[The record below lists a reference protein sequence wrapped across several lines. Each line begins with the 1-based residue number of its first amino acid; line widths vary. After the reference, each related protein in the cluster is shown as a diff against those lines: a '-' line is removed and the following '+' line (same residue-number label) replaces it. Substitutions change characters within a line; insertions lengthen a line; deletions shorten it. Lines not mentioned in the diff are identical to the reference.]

1 MQSKARNT
9 PSLPER
15 RLSAVLLSLLV
26 LIAAVVLVLQSNY
39 DPAQWRRQA
48 HVTDASV
55 GEPAAD
61 ISPSEPGGTIAGV
74 TPMSPAETYD
84 AENLSDK
91 IDGKAELYLGAGFRS
106 LNSRRF
112 ALTGQPGQWMERF
125 IYDMGRIRGAFAV
138 FSAQRRSTIQPL
150 ELTPHAYLASNGL
163 FFVHGRFYVEIIAA
177 QVSADLQTGMQALA
191 RDFIAKHE
199 PGDRTLDALSR
210 FPERHRV
217 PHSRGLIANSAFG
230 LDRLDWIF
238 TARYATAVAEATAFL
253 SRRNSAEEATALAD
267 AFVRYWLD
275 YGGERL
281 ASPAAPVQARL
292 VTILDS
298 FEIVLT
304 HGPYLIGVHE
314 ATSLDFGLEVAD
326 QLGRSIAEHS
336 P

>member
-1 MQSKARNT
+1 MQSKSSNT
-9 PSLPER
+9 PSPLER
-15 RLSAVLLSLLV
+15 RLSVVLLSLLV
-26 LIAAVVLVLQSNY
+26 LIAAGVLALQSNY
-39 DPAQWRRQA
+39 DPSQWRRQA
-48 HVTDASV
+48 LVTGESDVDTAADAS
-55 GEPAAD
+55 
-61 ISPSEPGGTIAGV
+61 PSVPDSTIAGV
-74 TPMSPAETYD
+74 TPLSPAETYD

-91 IDGKAELYLGAGFRS
+91 INGKAELYLGAGFQS

-112 ALTGQPGQWMERF
+112 ALIGQPGQWMERF
-125 IYDMGRIRGAFAV
+125 IYDMGHIRGAFAV

-163 FFVHGRFYVEIIAA
+163 FLVHGRYYVEIIAA
-177 QVSADLQTGMQALA
+177 QVSPDLQNGMQALA
-191 RDFIAKHE
+191 RNFVAMHQA
-199 PGDRTLDALSR
+199 GSRTLEALAR

-238 TARYATAVAEATAFL
+238 TARYAADAAEATAFL
-253 SRRNSAEEATALAD
+253 SRRHTAEEAAALAD

-275 YGGERL
+275 YGGEVL
-281 ASPAAPVQARL
+281 QSPVAPAQARL

-298 FEIVLT
+298 FEIVFT

-314 ATSLDFGLEVAD
+314 ATTLEFGLEVAD
-326 QLGRSIAEHS
+326 QLGRSIAEDG